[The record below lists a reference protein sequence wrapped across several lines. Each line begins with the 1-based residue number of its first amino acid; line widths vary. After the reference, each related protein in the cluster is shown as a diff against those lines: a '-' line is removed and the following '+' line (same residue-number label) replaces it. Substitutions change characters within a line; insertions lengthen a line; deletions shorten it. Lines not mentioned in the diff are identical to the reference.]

1 MIKKTVSELW
11 NEIFYDFDIINH
23 INKYGYFKITADD
36 IRKYKEPRLMTKF
49 DYSRQLP
56 NIFKDNKLGILPIK
70 NGEYIIGKYNLF
82 KNISN
87 TKYEDI
93 IPIKKHMPSYIETID
108 PDNIYSESN
117 ALNVALLS
125 GMIKDTIGEEVIETI
140 QGRMRATGFKFDID
154 GELGTQSITIEKP
167 AMEIDGGYEGKE
179 NVVLVEAKNYLPD
192 DFIIRQ
198 LYYPYRHWVNKVN
211 KKIIPIFF
219 GYENGIYNF
228 FVYEFKDLNNY
239 NSLSLKYI
247 KRFIISNETS
257 EEIKLKIFNN
267 IQLQDDKPQ
276 CDTPFPQADSFTK
289 VFGLLDIFKDNINA
303 EDVAEFYEF
312 DTRQGSYY
320 LSAAKYL
327 GLIAGN
333 YGKYKLTTDGLE
345 ILNAYKKFRNEQLIS
360 LILKH
365 KVFYFTYKYYLENN
379 KFPDKKYIIE
389 LMKEYTDI
397 PKFNKDGKENEVFN
411 RRASTVR
418 GWVQWII
425 GCQV

>member
-1 MIKKTVSELW
+1 M
-11 NEIFYDFDIINH
+11 
-23 INKYGYFKITADD
+23 
-36 IRKYKEPRLMTKF
+36 
-49 DYSRQLP
+49 
-56 NIFKDNKLGILPIK
+56 
-70 NGEYIIGKYNLF
+70 
-82 KNISN
+82 
-87 TKYEDI
+87 
-93 IPIKKHMPSYIETID
+93 ETID

-125 GMIKDTIGEEVIETI
+125 GMIKDAIGEEVVETI
-140 QGRMRATGFKFDID
+140 QGKMRATGFEFTID
-154 GELGTQSITIEKP
+154 GEYGLQSITIEKP

-179 NVVLVEAKNYLPD
+179 NVVLIEAKNYMPD

-198 LYYPYRHWVNKVN
+198 LYYPYRHWINKVN
-211 KKIIPIFF
+211 KHIIPVFF

-228 FVYEFKDLNNY
+228 FVYEFEDINNY
-239 NSLSLKYI
+239 NSLTLKDI

-267 IQLQDDKPQ
+267 VQLQEEKTQ
-276 CDTPFPQADSFTK
+276 SEIPFPQADSFAK
-289 VFGLLDIFKDNINA
+289 VLGLLDIIEENLNS

-320 LSAAKYL
+320 LAAAKYL
-327 GLIAGN
+327 GLIEGN
-333 YGKYKLTTDGLE
+333 YGKYKLTKDGLA
-345 ILNAYKKFRNEQLIS
+345 IINVDTKSRNEQLIL

-365 KVFYFTYKYYLENN
+365 KVFYFTYKYYLENKALPN
-379 KFPDKKYIIE
+379 KKFIIA
-389 LMKEYTDI
+389 LMKKHTDI
-397 PKFNKDGKENEVFN
+397 PELNKDGKENEVFN

>member
-56 NIFKDNKLGILPIK
+56 KIFKENKLGILPIK

-198 LYYPYRHWVNKVN
+198 LYYPYRHWINKVN

-276 CDTPFPQADSFTK
+276 CDTPFHKQI
-289 VFGLLDIFKDNINA
+289 LLLKF
-303 EDVAEFYEF
+303 
-312 DTRQGSYY
+312 
-320 LSAAKYL
+320 L
-327 GLIAGN
+327 G
-333 YGKYKLTTDGLE
+333 Y
-345 ILNAYKKFRNEQLIS
+345 
-360 LILKH
+360 
-365 KVFYFTYKYYLENN
+365 
-379 KFPDKKYIIE
+379 
-389 LMKEYTDI
+389 
-397 PKFNKDGKENEVFN
+397 
-411 RRASTVR
+411 
-418 GWVQWII
+418 
-425 GCQV
+425 